1 MLRPMTTKF
10 FPVKGLP
17 PEVKRRFTF
26 PSLIGG
32 VVVGVMAFV
41 GSWLFLSILLP
52 KFGLLPIEEFPLKHL
67 GLLFYYLIDPAH
79 GTYGAYFEKVFYS
92 GTNQKYTLITLWF
105 GATTISIFA
114 GWLAFKS
121 TYVFRDGYKHNAGRQ
136 LLEGELAIKKIQSRL
151 KQYKGEPGL
160 QIHQDFN
167 LPRSLETT
175 HMLLIGGPGSGK
187 TSILYHILNDIWK
200 RNDKCILVDV
210 KGDFTAVYD
219 GIIFN
224 PLDPLGRHW
233 DIAKDINTDEL
244 AEAFANQIIPE
255 MGGDNQ
261 FFSDAARQSLT
272 AVIIKF
278 QKKKPGQWTFKDIYD
293 EVGGDDAHMRIL
305 DSVIEH
311 NPTFTETIKDSGK
324 QTQAVLSTLQIG
336 FSLVKLLVRGE
347 ENYPKAKRFSITDWA
362 KDDYKGKRQIIL
374 GGVADL
380 QELCVRYIGLF
391 LEVAAKKLLA
401 KTDNKDN
408 RYFLC
413 IDEFPQLGKIRS
425 VKVLMDVGR
434 SKGVGVILAFQD
446 FLQVYNTYGE
456 NEGRSILN
464 VAGTRI
470 FGKVGDSIASEIC
483 KEYIGERSAYHTKK
497 TQSASG
503 SSSTTDIDKYYPI
516 VANDFQNLGLTK
528 EEDGILAV
536 FTDAEYIY
544 TFKWSFVAPP
554 KIRAAIYDRLNE
566 KAVEVIQEIEEG
578 KKPQPETQKI
588 EQVKALAI
596 DETGSKN
603 PQEKSSDKELPYAV
617 NKKGAAANVPEVR
630 PVEIVD
636 VSQPPV
642 FEEMAS
648 EGEDLEDEEA
658 PPDEGEGATKP
669 IIHEEAKDWG
679 KPINKK
685 SKNLKELADD
695 NF

>member
-41 GSWLFLSILLP
+41 GSWLLLSILLP
-52 KFGLLPIEEFPLKHL
+52 KLGLIPVEEFPLKHL
-67 GLLFYYLIDPAH
+67 GLLFYYLIDPVH

-92 GTNQKYTLITLWF
+92 PNNQKYTLITLWF
-105 GATTISIFA
+105 TATTISIFT

-136 LLEGELAIKKIQSRL
+136 LLEGDLAIKKIQSRL

-160 QIHQDFN
+160 KIHQDFN

-187 TSILYHILNDIWK
+187 TSILYHILNDIWS

-224 PLDPLGRHW
+224 PIDPLGRHW
-233 DIAKDINTDEL
+233 DIAKDITTEEL

-261 FFSDAARQSLT
+261 FFSDAARQALT

-278 QKKKPGQWTFKDIYD
+278 QKTKPGKWTFKDIYD
-293 EVGGDDAHMRIL
+293 EVGGDEAHMKIF
-305 DSVIEH
+305 DSVKEH
-311 NPTFTETIKDSGK
+311 NPTFTETIRDTGK
-324 QTQAVLSTLQIG
+324 QTQAILSTLQIG

-347 ENYPKAKRFSITDWA
+347 ENYPKAKRFSISDWA

-401 KTDNKDN
+401 KTDSKDS

-554 KIRAAIYDRLNE
+554 KIRPAIYDRLTE
-566 KAVEVIQEIEEG
+566 KAVEVIQEIEDD
-578 KKPQPETQKI
+578 KKPKPEMEEAESQKPEIKKI
-588 EQVKALAI
+588 EPPKTADL
-596 DETGSKN
+596 
-603 PQEKSSDKELPYAV
+603 L
-617 NKKGAAANVPEVR
+617 
-630 PVEIVD
+630 D
-636 VSQPPV
+636 VSQPPT
-642 FEEMAS
+642 FEVMAG
-648 EGEDLEDEEA
+648 ENEDLEDEEA
-658 PPDEGEGATKP
+658 PPEEGEGATKP
-669 IIHEEAKDWG
+669 IIHEEESKGWD
-679 KPINKK
+679 KPIVKK
-685 SKNLKELADD
+685 NSDGKKDIITNW
-695 NF
+695 